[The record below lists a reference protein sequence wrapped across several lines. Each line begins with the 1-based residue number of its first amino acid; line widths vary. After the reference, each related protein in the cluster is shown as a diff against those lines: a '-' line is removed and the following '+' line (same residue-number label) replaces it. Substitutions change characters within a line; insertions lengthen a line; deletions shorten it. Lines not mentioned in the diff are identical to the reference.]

1 MQNIVLRKPE
11 VVMSLERL
19 GSMHQSRISFTR
31 SLIRKMAKEKWSVK
45 LSLWDLDANGY
56 GEVIYEVKTANG
68 IYNLVIFT
76 NYIKDEERNDRV
88 IANKWDVTFTFINGD
103 VPKEL
108 LEILKSNVP
117 LQEAGRNFNKAFVLA
132 RANKSVRVFD
142 YIVDSLSEGK
152 QPSLREL
159 AKVGYIL
166 RTTAVYGSGK
176 FGISDFDNLQK
187 NGDFAQ
193 SFSAEMCAVY
203 IVRQFSIDWANYIA
217 KHRGKGKAV
226 TLNKEIQRYLG
237 VGNATGLGMAPY
249 LIKHPKVVDNWLYQ
263 RENALAKV
271 LAQNISEHKT
281 KELFSYLKRASKHL
295 KQVITIDERQDKI
308 NKIASEDITHIMQ
321 EIKQDKTLKTWQD
334 ILNLAQKHSLEAQEV
349 LNVCLIELYPD
360 IVDIHEQHMT
370 IDETP
375 LELIGVSIKQ
385 LKDILENKYSWA
397 LCIDFSKPDNNYWF
411 WYISEEKEEPRL
423 GIRGIDEGD
432 ELEQPLDIARQV
444 SKFYNAIKH
453 EDELKSISTFLLSHP
468 SFSTIARRV
477 WTMGNCVM
485 GDIQTNILSKDFLPM
500 HLLRAKLAMFGAT
513 KYDPRSDRWVQVTLF
528 QGAPLID
535 ELHPNEWLFPLIP
548 DEDAKSIYAISQDE
562 IYVSRNELKAACI
575 KAFNSLKLSLGEPDL
590 IATMVINLEMAGLDG
605 LKHFLKALPYLK
617 NNNNEISIN
626 TTQNKI
632 QVNLN
637 NHSILCHIQII
648 IAYALDYMENHD
660 NLDIE
665 ITNCHNRYFV
675 YSQLKR
681 LSHKGFYVKTYWNGL
696 YYQTFSQYS
705 IKPHEDFPEFRTKES
720 FNMKPSSTLNIHISR
735 QPIKQESIDFDTIKQ
750 SHEIEANYE
759 RSIQNGILL
768 KKHDWHSLLES
779 GKGILVQSSQQS
791 RKDAGGIV
799 EQQSNYYSQ
808 SPQRW
813 YAQEDSNL

>member
-1 MQNIVLRKPE
+1 MGTISLRKPE
-11 VVMSLERL
+11 VVMSLDRL

-31 SLIRKMAKEKWSVK
+31 SLIRKMANEKWK
-45 LSLWDLDANGY
+45 LRLSKWDLDEDGY
-56 GEVIYEVKTANG
+56 GHAIYEVKTANG
-68 IYNLVIFT
+68 IYNLVIFA
-76 NYIKDEERNDRV
+76 NYIEDSERNDRV

-103 VPKEL
+103 VSNEL
-108 LEILKSNVP
+108 LEILRNNVP

-187 NGDFAQ
+187 NGDFSQ

-203 IVRQFSIDWANYIA
+203 IVRQFSLDWVNHIA
-217 KHRGKGKAV
+217 KHRGKEKAV

-263 RENALAKV
+263 REMALSKV
-271 LAQNISEHKT
+271 LLEKISQDKT
-281 KELFSYLKRASKHL
+281 KELLSYLKKASIHL
-295 KQVITIDERQDKI
+295 KEVITIDERQDKL
-308 NKIASEDITHIMQ
+308 NKIASEEILQIMQ
-321 EIKQDKTLKTWQD
+321 EIRQNNTLTTWQD
-334 ILNLAQKHSLEAQEV
+334 VLNLSQKYSLEAQEV
-349 LNVCLIELYPD
+349 LIVCLIELYPAL
-360 IVDIHEQHMT
+360 VDTHERSMT
-370 IDETP
+370 INETP
-375 LELIGVSIKQ
+375 LELTGVSIKQ
-385 LKDILENKYSWA
+385 LKTILEDRYSWA
-397 LCIDFSKPDNNYWF
+397 LNIDFSKPDSNYWF

-423 GIRGIDEGD
+423 GVRGVDKGD

-444 SKFYNAIKH
+444 SRFYNAIKNQ
-453 EDELKSISTFLLSHP
+453 DELQGVSTFLLSNP
-468 SFSTIARRV
+468 SFTSIARRI

-485 GDIQTNILSKDFLPM
+485 GDIQANILSKDFLPM

-528 QGAPLID
+528 QGAPLMD

-548 DEDAKSIYAISQDE
+548 NEDKKSIYALSQDE

-590 IATMVINLEMAGLDG
+590 IASMVIDLEMVGLNG
-605 LKHFLKALPYLK
+605 LRHYLKALPYLK
-617 NNNNEISIN
+617 SNSNEISIN
-626 TTQNKI
+626 TIQDKI
-632 QVNLN
+632 NINLN

-648 IAYALDYMENHD
+648 IAYVLDYMENHQH
-660 NLDIE
+660 LDIE

-681 LSHKGFYVKTYWNGL
+681 LAHKGFYVKVCWNGL
-696 YYQTFSQYS
+696 YTHSYTQYS
-705 IKPHEDFPEFRTKES
+705 IKPYEDFIEFKTRNDS
-720 FNMKPSSTLNIHISR
+720 GIKPSNNLDIHISK
-735 QPIKQESIDFDTIKQ
+735 QPISLDDNMNFDVIK
-750 SHEIEANYE
+750 SRNEIEANYE
-759 RSIQNGILL
+759 RSVQNGILL
-768 KKHDWHSLLES
+768 NKQDWQKLLES
-779 GKGILVQSSQQS
+779 GRGILVQSSTQS
-791 RKDAGGIV
+791 RKDAGGVV
-799 EQQSNYYSQ
+799 EQ
-808 SPQRW
+808 
-813 YAQEDSNL
+813 